1 MVRVIFS
8 LPRQSHLVHLGGV
21 SGGGARRIGRML
33 ARSRERVTCNVFIDK
48 ALVQMAMDFLTVI
61 LYI

>member
-1 MVRVIFS
+1 M
-8 LPRQSHLVHLGGV
+8 
-21 SGGGARRIGRML
+21 GRML

-61 LYI
+61 LHIQGYQWLQRG